1 MATCWNRSRASLPLA
16 RAAPSPS
23 QPRALFENTE
33 LDPAVVVK
41 KSLEIAGDICIYTNQ
56 NHLIETLEKKP
67 SRLRNSSSLRSH

>member
-1 MATCWNRSRASLPLA
+1 
-16 RAAPSPS
+16 
-23 QPRALFENTE
+23 
-33 LDPAVVVK
+33 VVVK